1 MRAARRDDSV
11 FSPAKDTSVPGCLDV
26 EVETQLS
33 CTRQSVLTLASSTL
47 FLMNRGTRV
56 NRRRPSRHPSPSP
69 RRIDSTET
77 ASVGVSRARLVRN
90 RCQDRLPRPLIA
102 RRSGF
107 RVAYSSAASGC
118 LEFRQI
124 EIQQRRAE
132 GIAIPTTRLAVRA
145 RSEGNRE
152 QRNEGRAIST
162 QRVSPL
168 LLVAPSID
176 APVCLIAP
184 FAAIQRA

>member
-1 MRAARRDDSV
+1 M
-11 FSPAKDTSVPGCLDV
+11 PGCLDV

-77 ASVGVSRARLVRN
+77 ASVRVSRARLVGN

-124 EIQQRRAE
+124 EIQQWRAE